1 MMEKLAA
8 ALLAAAMTVSVG
20 TVAFAAGPDVKDVQ
34 DALDKYM
41 TLFDGDIEII
51 DDKVYLDGGIDYG
64 TITPD
69 LVITLDVSNITFN

>member
-1 MMEKLAA
+1 MMKKLAA

-69 LVITLDVSNITFN
+69 LVITLDVSGITFN